1 MDALAWHDT
10 GHSPRVSINVSALQL
25 RDGAFVDDV
34 LGVIAEIGLDPGCV
48 VIELTETVLADGSHG
63 EVGALRRL
71 RDAGFKVALDDFG
84 TGYSSLSGLRDLPI
98 DIVKLDRTFITDLGT
113 SAAAAAMVEA
123 VVRLADGLSLT
134 VVAEGVE
141 RRDQLDL
148 LVELGCHQ
156 VQGHLFSE
164 AVPPEEVADML
175 RREDATPPG
184 TRSA

>member
-1 MDALAWHDT
+1 LIASAIALAT
-10 GHSPRVSINVSALQL
+10 VQRS
-25 RDGAFVDDV
+25 
-34 LGVIAEIGLDPGCV
+34 GLAPDRV

-71 RDAGFKVALDDFG
+71 RDTGFKVALDDFG

-113 SAAAAAMVEA
+113 SSAAAAMVEA

-141 RRDQLDL
+141 RQDQLDL

-156 VQGHLFSE
+156 VQGHLFSK
-164 AVPPEEVADML
+164 AVPPDEVAAML
-175 RREDATPPG
+175 RKEGVG
-184 TRSA
+184 TSEGCGT